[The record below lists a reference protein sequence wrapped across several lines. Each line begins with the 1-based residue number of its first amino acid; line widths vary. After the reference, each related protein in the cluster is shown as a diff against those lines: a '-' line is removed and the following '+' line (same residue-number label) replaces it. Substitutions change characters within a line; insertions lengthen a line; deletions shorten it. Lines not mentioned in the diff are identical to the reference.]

1 MKKLSMILK
10 PILHCTIKMKKDL
23 LSIWYVFHLIQT
35 FTKKMKKEDIFGL
48 WYIFLLTQTFTETH
62 VKSITLKASAYN
74 RLFIV
79 SLSVG
84 KQWRECLVFCL
95 CGVKASC
102 IN

>member
-10 PILHCTIKMKKDL
+10 PILHCTFKMKKD
-23 LSIWYVFHLIQT
+23 LIQT
-35 FTKKMKKEDIFGL
+35 FTKKMKKGDIFGL